1 MHPSPNPESDRRVIR
16 PSLDGTEPYLIIDSL
31 TGFQE
36 ALLTQARA
44 VLTWTE
50 DRDGEPIEHHETLDA
65 LAAHRR
71 AYGLLEDPTTTGMV
85 HLVPESV
92 P

>member
-1 MHPSPNPESDRRVIR
+1 MQTPPEPDRRAIHT
-16 PSLDGTEPYLIIDSL
+16 PYGGTEPYLIVDNL

-36 ALLTQARA
+36 ALLTQAPA

-50 DRDGEPIEHHETLDA
+50 DRDGEPVEHHETLDA
-65 LAAHRR
+65 LAAYRK
-71 AYGLLEDPTTTGMV
+71 AYDLLELASTTGMV
-85 HLVPESV
+85 HLVPEAV